1 MQGSSMI
8 RFHIVERPGADLQHT
23 LIAAMRAGELRTFKA
38 LKRGRKI
45 EHITYPGWMN
55 WTSAEGVI
63 SCAVLSPRKPGKEWQ
78 LFSAF
83 LGRLAHRYA
92 DSIVAIDVQ
101 FPDAAPTSSR
111 SPRRRKPRRKA
122 RRAHK

>member
-1 MQGSSMI
+1 MI
-8 RFHIVERPGADLQHT
+8 RFHIVERPGADLQRV

-55 WTSAEGVI
+55 WSSAEGVI
-63 SCAVLSPRKPGKEWQ
+63 SCAVLSPRKPGQEWQ

-83 LGRLAHRYA
+83 LGRLAARYA
-92 DSIVAIDVQ
+92 DRIEVIDVQ
-101 FPDAAPTSSR
+101 FPDATPKSIKPA
-111 SPRRRKPRRKA
+111 RRRKIKRTTRRA
-122 RRAHK
+122 RRRR

>member
-1 MQGSSMI
+1 MI
-8 RFHIVERPGADLQHT
+8 RFHIVERPGANLQRV
-23 LIAAMRAGELRTFKA
+23 LINAMRAGELRTFKA

-63 SCAVLSPRKPGKEWQ
+63 SCAVLSPRKPGQEWQ

-83 LGRLAHRYA
+83 LGRLAARYA
-92 DSIVAIDVQ
+92 DSIVAIEVQ
-101 FPDAAPTSSR
+101 FPEATPKSVR
-111 SPRRRKPRRKA
+111 PRRRRKVKRPRR
-122 RRAHK
+122 RR

>member
-1 MQGSSMI
+1 MI
-8 RFHIVERPGADLQHT
+8 RFHIVEHPGANLQRQ

-55 WTSAEGVI
+55 WTAADGVI
-63 SCAVLSPRKPGKEWQ
+63 SCAVLSPRKPGQEWQ

-83 LGRLAHRYA
+83 LGRLAPRYA
-92 DSIVAIDVQ
+92 DSIAAIEVQ
-101 FPDAAPTSSR
+101 FPDTPVKAVKS
-111 SPRRRKPRRKA
+111 RRRTKKAGKA
-122 RRAHK
+122 RRRRRRA

>member
-1 MQGSSMI
+1 MI
-8 RFHIVERPGADLQHT
+8 RFHIVERPGANLHRV

-55 WTSAEGVI
+55 WSAADGVI
-63 SCAVLSPRKPGKEWQ
+63 SCAILSPRKPGMEWQ

-83 LGRLAHRYA
+83 LGRLAARYA
-92 DSIVAIDVQ
+92 DSIVAIEVQ
-101 FPDAAPTSSR
+101 FPDAPSKPAK
-111 SPRRRKPRRKA
+111 SPRRKKKRVSRRR
-122 RRAHK
+122 RRA